1 MAWHDQDRAGC
12 MSYDIL
18 CGAAKQNM
26 LQPGGAMRGSNNHV
40 RAVILR
46 TRANLLTSMADP
58 QRLLHLDSVP
68 IRLLNKI
75 AHLLLRRFLGLL
87 HYAREIVSHVFVTR
101 DVVLQGNRVE
111 EDKC

>member
-1 MAWHDQDRAGC
+1 

-18 CGAAKQNM
+18 CGAANQDM

-46 TRANLLTSMADP
+46 ARANLLASMADF
-58 QRLLHLDSVP
+58 QRLLYLDSVP

-87 HYAREIVSHVFVTR
+87 HDKRGIVSHV
-101 DVVLQGNRVE
+101 
-111 EDKC
+111 